1 MGLLM
6 LQVGATIALAF
17 FGQHL
22 NAWAVLGW
30 YAALFVPY
38 AALLWGARQGS
49 TPNTPRIIWG
59 IIAAAVV
66 MRLALVG
73 AEPLLSDDIYRYVW
87 DGRVLL
93 AGINPYEHSPQAP
106 QLTAL
111 RDAVIWPKI
120 NHPHLP
126 TIYPPAA
133 QYLFGLAA
141 WLGGS
146 VWILK
151 LLLVLVELGCGL
163 ALWRSVRTRWSVER
177 QRSALALYAL
187 NPLVIVEIAWSGHV
201 DALAWGPLALALA
214 WVSADDRWRA
224 WLGAG
229 VMLGVSVAAKFLGI
243 IALPLLLFAPSAL
256 SLKAAL
262 GRRLATT
269 LMVFGVVIAGY
280 LPLLKAPEQ
289 SATGS
294 ASTYAASWRNNDGL
308 YRASYLGALYALER
322 MAQPSQRIDPKDQST
337 QVFIRFERLDALFMR
352 LGWTKTWRG
361 RQIPNTGFVGDQL
374 AQGIAKLIGAFLMA
388 LLLWWCVWII
398 RRPEV
403 GALWLFF
410 GLFLI
415 APTVMPWYVAW
426 LVALS
431 ALHQRPLAPLL
442 FSGVTVAG
450 YTSWASGR
458 MGGAWEIP
466 DWVVA
471 LEFGLVVMCALYELL
486 WFKPKQLASSAP
498 VQRP

>member
-1 MGLLM
+1 M
-6 LQVGATIALAF
+6 LQVSATCALAWL
-17 FGQHL
+17 GEQL
-22 NAWAVLGW
+22 NAWAVLAW
-30 YAALFVPY
+30 YAALFIPY
-38 AALLWGARQGS
+38 AALLSSARGPQV
-49 TPNTPRIIWG
+49 PAPAKMIWG
-59 IIAAAVV
+59 ILAAAAL

-73 AEPLLSDDIYRYVW
+73 AVPLLSDDIYRYLW

-93 AGINPYEHSPQAP
+93 AGINPYEHAP
-106 QLTAL
+106 LDAALAHL
-111 RDAVIWPKI
+111 RDADIWPKI

-141 WLGGS
+141 YLGGS
-146 VWILK
+146 VWVLK

-163 ALWRSVRTRWSVER
+163 GLWRIVRGRWSASR
-177 QRSALALYAL
+177 QRAALTLYAL
-187 NPLVIVEIAWSGHV
+187 NPLVIVEIAWSGHI

-214 WVSADDRWRA
+214 MVGASGAMSERWRD
-224 WLGAG
+224 WIGAG
-229 VMLGVSVAAKFLGI
+229 VMLGLSVAAKFLGI
-243 IALPLLLFAPSAL
+243 IALPLLLFAPSRL
-256 SLKAAL
+256 GFKAAL
-262 GRRLATT
+262 GRRLAMT
-269 LMVFGVVIAGY
+269 LAVFGVVIAGY
-280 LPLLKAPEQ
+280 LPLLKAPDQ

-322 MAQPSQRIDPKDQST
+322 MAQPEQRLDPKDPST
-337 QVFIRFERLDALFMR
+337 QVFIRFERLDPLFMR

-374 AQGIAKLIGAFLMA
+374 AQTIAKLIGAFLMA
-388 LLLWWCVWII
+388 LLLWWCIWMI
-398 RRPEV
+398 RSPQA

-442 FSGVTVAG
+442 FSAVAVAG
-450 YTSWASGR
+450 YTSWASAR
-458 MGGAWEIP
+458 MGGPWEIP
-466 DWVVA
+466 DWVIA
-471 LEFGLVVMCALYELL
+471 LEFGLVIACALWELF
-486 WFKPKQLASSAP
+486 WRGGAPSSEP
-498 VQRP
+498 IQRP